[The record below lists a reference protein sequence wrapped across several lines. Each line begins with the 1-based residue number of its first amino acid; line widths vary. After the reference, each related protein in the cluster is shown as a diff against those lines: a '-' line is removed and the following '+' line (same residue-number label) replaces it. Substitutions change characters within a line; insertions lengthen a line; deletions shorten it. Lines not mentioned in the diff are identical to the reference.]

1 MRLGLTGG
9 MASGKSTAARILQG
23 LGARLIDTDAIARQL
38 TGPGGAASVSGEL
51 KSYTNDVDIPKV
63 QFTAGAGC
71 SQHAGAAA
79 GAGASCGT
87 TTGKSG
93 RAGSSA

>member
-38 TGPGGAASVSGEL
+38 TGPGGAAL
-51 KSYTNDVDIPKV
+51 RAIAAM
-63 QFTAGAGC
+63 FGAYLV
-71 SQHAGAAA
+71 
-79 GAGASCGT
+79 
-87 TTGKSG
+87 
-93 RAGSSA
+93 